1 MEFRRLI
8 VSSRVSKIPENQ
20 TKQAASVA
28 SKVLRDSKST
38 KKAKSLAAS
47 ALTQRK
53 EVKKGGAAYVIRSDK
68 HERSL
73 VANTASVQSVNEG
86 TEKYDKALRRLAK
99 K

>member
-1 MEFRRLI
+1 M
-8 VSSRVSKIPENQ
+8 SSTVSKIPENQ
-20 TKQAASVA
+20 TKQAASAA

-47 ALTQRK
+47 ALAQRN
-53 EVKKGGAAYVIRSDK
+53 EVKKGGAAYVIRSGK

-73 VANTASVQSVNEG
+73 VTKSGSVKSVKKG
-86 TEKYDKALRRLAK
+86 AKKYDKALRRLAK

>member
-1 MEFRRLI
+1 M
-8 VSSRVSKIPENQ
+8 SSRVSKIPENQ
-20 TKQAASVA
+20 TKQAASAA

-47 ALTQRK
+47 AMTQRN

-68 HERSL
+68 HEQSL
-73 VANTASVQSVNEG
+73 VTKSTSVQSVKKG
-86 TEKYDKALRRLAK
+86 TKKYDKALRKLAK